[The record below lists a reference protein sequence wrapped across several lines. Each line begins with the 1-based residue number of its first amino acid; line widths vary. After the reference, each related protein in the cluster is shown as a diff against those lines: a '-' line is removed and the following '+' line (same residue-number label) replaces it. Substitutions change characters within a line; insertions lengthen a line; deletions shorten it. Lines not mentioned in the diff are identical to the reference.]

1 MSFDAKNINPID
13 FKKDYAVG
21 INLPFSAPAV
31 FNSNYT
37 TQEAIKNNLSNFFL
51 TNVGERYL
59 FPTFGGN
66 LRATLF
72 EQTSTI
78 TVESLKELISISL
91 EEFFSTVQVVE
102 LEVLPNEEQ
111 QQLVVLLRYNIIDT
125 GISDNLEL
133 TFE

>member
-1 MSFDAKNINPID
+1 MPFNAKNINPID

-21 INLPFSAPAV
+21 VNLPFSAPAV
-31 FNSNYT
+31 FYSNFT
-37 TQEAIKNNLSNFFL
+37 TQEAVKNNLLNFFL
-51 TNVGERYL
+51 TNLGERYL
-59 FPTFGGN
+59 FPEFGGN

-72 EQTSTI
+72 EQTSTL

-91 EEFFSTVQVVE
+91 EDFFPTVQVVE
-102 LEVLPNEEQ
+102 LEVLPNEDE
-111 QQLVVLLRYNIIDT
+111 QQLVVLLRYNVIDT

>member
-13 FKKDYAVG
+13 FKKYYAVG

-59 FPTFGGN
+59 FPTFEGN